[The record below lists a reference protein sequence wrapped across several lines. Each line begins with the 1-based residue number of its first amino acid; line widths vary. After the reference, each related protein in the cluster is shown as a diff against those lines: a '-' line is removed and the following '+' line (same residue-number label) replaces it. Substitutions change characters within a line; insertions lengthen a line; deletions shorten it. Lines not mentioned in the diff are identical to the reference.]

1 MSLSATDLAAQVRRA
16 DQRHER
22 LMLGLA
28 APTIGF
34 IVVFFALPLA
44 LFLFRSVDNPEVH
57 DTLPR
62 TLTALAHWDRRALP
76 DEAAF
81 AALLTDLKAAQGKPE
96 LNT

>member
-1 MSLSATDLAAQVRRA
+1 MSLSATNLAAQVRKA
-16 DQRHER
+16 DRRHER

-57 DTLPR
+57 ARCRARSPPWRSGTAARCR
-62 TLTALAHWDRRALP
+62 TRRRSRRCSP
-76 DEAAF
+76 
-81 AALLTDLKAAQGKPE
+81 T
-96 LNT
+96 